1 MSLEWFHRMENAV
14 RISLPDLCESFD
26 EFEILFDTNTTTYN
40 PEFIFS
46 IQTVD
51 DIEDFC
57 IISFDP
63 TNQEFLSFYYHED
76 LDIQSKVL
84 FRDADEILGYVH
96 ATFHE
101 YIGDIDEDDVLE
113 EDVDELD
120 EYLDDEMYE
129 DIADGEE
136 FQSTEYVG
144 DDLDELKETI
154 EWVSNDKHLH
164 IEDEERDQYSI
175 HLRLGRDTETG
186 DGVLYRHTI
195 MKHHEEDIE
204 DEMIF
209 YFKQDEA
216 SYIADLFNEFIGDNH
231 ISH

>member
-14 RISLPDLCESFD
+14 RIGLPDLCESFD
-26 EFEILFDTNTTTYN
+26 EFEILFDTNTTTYH

-46 IQTVD
+46 IQTID
-51 DIEDFC
+51 DVEDFC

-63 TNQEFLSFYYHED
+63 TNQEFFSFYYHED

-84 FRDADEILGYVH
+84 FADADEVLGYVH

-101 YIGDIDEDDVLE
+101 YIGDIDEDELFE
-113 EDVDELD
+113 EDSDELD
-120 EYLDDEMYE
+120 DELYEEVFNEDEDEFEGVEY
-129 DIADGEE
+129 I
-136 FQSTEYVG
+136 G
-144 DDLDELKETI
+144 DNLDELKETI
-154 EWVSNDKHLH
+154 EWISNDKHLH

-175 HLRLGRDTETG
+175 HLRLGRDLETG

-195 MKHHEEDIE
+195 MKHNEEDLE

-209 YFKQDEA
+209 YFKEDEA
-216 SYIADLFNEFIGDNH
+216 SYIADLFNEFTGQSL
-231 ISH
+231 SH

>member
-14 RISLPDLCESFD
+14 RIGLPDLCESFD
-26 EFEILFDTNTTTYN
+26 EFEILFDTNTTTFH

-51 DIEDFC
+51 DVEDFC

-63 TNQEFLSFYYHED
+63 TNQEFFSFYYHED

-84 FRDADEILGYVH
+84 FMDADEVLGYVH

-101 YIGDIDEDDVLE
+101 FIGDIDEDELFE
-113 EDVDELD
+113 EDLDGLD
-120 EYLDDEMYE
+120 EELFVDGFDNTEAEGEFEGVEYIGDNLDD
-129 DIADGEE
+129 
-136 FQSTEYVG
+136 
-144 DDLDELKETI
+144 LKKSI

-175 HLRLGRDTETG
+175 HLKLGKDLETG

-195 MKHHEEDIE
+195 MKHNEEDLE

-209 YFKQDEA
+209 YFKEDEA
-216 SYIADLFNEFIGDNH
+216 SYIADLFNEFIGQNL
-231 ISH
+231 SH

>member
-40 PEFIFS
+40 PEYIFS

-51 DIEDFC
+51 DVEDFC

-63 TNQEFLSFYYHED
+63 TNQEFFSFYYHEE

-101 YIGDIDEDDVLE
+101 YIGDLDEDELLE
-113 EDVDELD
+113 DNLGELD
-120 EYLDDEMYE
+120 EDLDDELYE
-129 DIADGEE
+129 EITGDEPFENSD
-136 FQSTEYVG
+136 FVG
-144 DDLDELKETI
+144 DDLDALKETI
-154 EWVSNDKHLH
+154 EWISNDKHLH

-195 MKHHEEDIE
+195 MKHDEEDIE

-209 YFKQDEA
+209 YFKEDEA
-216 SYIADLFNEFIGDNH
+216 TYIADLFNEFTGQNH
-231 ISH
+231 INH